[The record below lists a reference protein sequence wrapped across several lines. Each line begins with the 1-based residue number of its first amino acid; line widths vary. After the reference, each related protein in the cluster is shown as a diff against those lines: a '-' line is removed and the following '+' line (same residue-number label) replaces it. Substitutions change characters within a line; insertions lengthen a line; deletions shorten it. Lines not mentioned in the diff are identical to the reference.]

1 VKEEARGAPS
11 GLGCTASAAKL
22 SAEREEQSFS
32 RDSLALERMFAP
44 ALGTS
49 GRLTTELILRSPQYM
64 NACSEYEIDLRG
76 NKISAIENLGGT
88 ENQFD
93 SIDLSDNE
101 IVKLEGFPLL
111 PKLKT
116 LLLNNNRVMRISKNL
131 EASIPNVETLV
142 LTGNRLTNITVGPPP
157 PPLRPLLSIYL
168 PQGHRNCLFCFFLI
182 SSRCGKLG
190 LALLLC
196 MAERLF
202 RTDLPACLPG
212 CLVAWL
218 PGCLR
223 LSCFWTRLVLTHSF
237 FTCTSWVFFLILFAP
252 TP

>member
-1 VKEEARGAPS
+1 MKEEARGAPS

-22 SAEREEQSFS
+22 SAEREEQGFS

-116 LLLNNNRVMRISKNL
+116 LLLKRTCSIHEMLKFGDISVCSVFKQIENSKPNRVSNSLQNSIWTMKNYW
-131 EASIPNVETLV
+131 T
-142 LTGNRLTNITVGPPP
+142 
-157 PPLRPLLSIYL
+157 
-168 PQGHRNCLFCFFLI
+168 
-182 SSRCGKLG
+182 KLKIVK
-190 LALLLC
+190 LLLC
-196 MAERLF
+196 NKNSEG
-202 RTDLPACLPG
+202 RTPCSLWF
-212 CLVAWL
+212 LVNKK
-218 PGCLR
+218 R
-223 LSCFWTRLVLTHSF
+223 VLH
-237 FTCTSWVFFLILFAP
+237 
-252 TP
+252 